1 MKPDMRPADLNAEF
15 SIGGSKNILGFS
27 GIISYFEYNRIS
39 IKNLQ
44 NLIPIPKSVV
54 AFEEKYTKLTKQ
66 VRVLSFGGRH
76 LVRKFQKTLTSNN
89 ISKGNKHQA
98 ALSGALITLRIQ
110 YDYT

>member
-39 IKNLQ
+39 SKNLQ

-89 ISKGNKHQA
+89 ISKGNKH
-98 ALSGALITLRIQ
+98 ALSVALITLRIQ